1 MAAILAA
8 CANDNGTGSGGGQG
22 SRALQL
28 ARPDSPV
35 TLPLTDQTT
44 GDCRRAD
51 AECLVHGIGLEE
63 ENPSVCHP
71 PDGQPNGDNVL
82 EPGTILVVECYMG
95 EVGGDHGVKLGD
107 QVLVTQDGCRTLV
120 PYPWSASLLG

>member
-1 MAAILAA
+1 
-8 CANDNGTGSGGGQG
+8 
-22 SRALQL
+22 
-28 ARPDSPV
+28 
-35 TLPLTDQTT
+35 
-44 GDCRRAD
+44 
-51 AECLVHGIGLEE
+51 VHGIGLEE

-95 EVGGDHGVKLGD
+95 EVGGDHGVKRGD
-107 QVLVTQDGCRTLV
+107 QVLVTQDGRRTLV

>member
-1 MAAILAA
+1 M
-8 CANDNGTGSGGGQG
+8 
-22 SRALQL
+22 
-28 ARPDSPV
+28 
-35 TLPLTDQTT
+35 
-44 GDCRRAD
+44 
-51 AECLVHGIGLEE
+51 HGIGLEE